1 MGLDLGA
8 MTPLNVLHESAD
20 LLVLDK
26 PSGVSVLADRS
37 GAPCL
42 LDAIRAEHPTAR
54 LVHRIDKGTSGV
66 LVLAM
71 SRAAQRRI
79 SQAFARRE
87 VGKHYVAE
95 VTGHVPRGISL
106 KIELPLR
113 PGRKSRYR
121 VAGLREE
128 IRASRGGW
136 SIRDAGEGA
145 ASVTRIR
152 ALAHSRSGPA
162 RSLLAVQ
169 PLTGRTHQIRVHL
182 AWVGHAVAGDH
193 LYGAPDSRE
202 QEAAR
207 LMLHAHRLVL
217 PGYGTFVAR
226 LPWRVDGAWLS

>member
-1 MGLDLGA
+1 MRLH
-8 MTPLNVLHESAD
+8 VLHQNAE

-42 LDAIRAEHPTAR
+42 LDAIRREHPAAR

-66 LVLAM
+66 LVLAT

-87 VGKHYVAE
+87 VGKHYVAQ
-95 VTGHVPRGISL
+95 VTGHVPRGTTL
-106 KIELPLR
+106 TIELPLK

-136 SIRDAGEGA
+136 STADAGEGA

-152 ALAHSRSGPA
+152 VLAHSRDGPA

-182 AWVGHAVAGDH
+182 AWVGHAVVGDH
-193 LYGAPDSRE
+193 LYGAPGSEE
-202 QEAAR
+202 QAAPR

-217 PGYGTFVAR
+217 PGYGTFVAGV
-226 LPWRVDGAWLS
+226 PW

>member
-1 MGLDLGA
+1 MRL
-8 MTPLNVLHESAD
+8 TVLHQNAE

-42 LDAIRAEHPTAR
+42 LDAIRGEHPAAR

-66 LVLAM
+66 LVLAT

-79 SQAFARRE
+79 SQAFTRRE
-87 VGKHYVAE
+87 VGKHYVAQ
-95 VTGHVPRGISL
+95 VTGHVPRGTTL
-106 KIELPLR
+106 TIELPLK

-136 SIRDAGEGA
+136 SIADAGEGA

-152 ALAHSRSGPA
+152 VLTHSRDGPA

-182 AWVGHAVAGDH
+182 AWVGHAVVGDR
-193 LYGAPDSRE
+193 LYGAPDSAE
-202 QEAAR
+202 QSATR

-217 PGYGTFVAR
+217 PGYGTFVAA
-226 LPWRVDGAWLS
+226 LPW

>member
-1 MGLDLGA
+1 MRL
-8 MTPLNVLHESAD
+8 TVLHQNAE
-20 LLVLDK
+20 LLVVDK

-37 GAPCL
+37 GVPCL
-42 LDAIRAEHPTAR
+42 LDAIRGEHPAAR

-66 LVLAM
+66 LVLAT

-79 SQAFARRE
+79 SQAFTRRE
-87 VGKHYVAE
+87 VGKHYMAQ
-95 VTGHVPRGISL
+95 VTGHVPRGTTL
-106 KIELPLR
+106 TIELPLK

-136 SIRDAGEGA
+136 SIADAGEGA

-152 ALAHSRSGPA
+152 VLAHSRQGPA

-182 AWVGHAVAGDH
+182 AWVGHAVVGDR
-193 LYGAPDSRE
+193 LYGAPDSAE
-202 QEAAR
+202 QSATR

-217 PGYGTFVAR
+217 PGYGTFVAA
-226 LPWRVDGAWLS
+226 LPW

>member
-1 MGLDLGA
+1 MIR
-8 MTPLNVLHESAD
+8 PRVLYQSAE

-42 LDAIRAEHPTAR
+42 LDAIRVEHPAAR

-66 LVLAM
+66 LVLTTA
-71 SRAAQRRI
+71 RAAQRHI

-87 VGKHYVAE
+87 VGKHYVAQ
-95 VTGHVPRGISL
+95 VTGHVPRGTTL
-106 KIELPLR
+106 TIELPLK

-136 SIRDAGEGA
+136 SIADAGAGA

-152 ALAHSRSGPA
+152 VLAHSRGGPA

-182 AWVGHAVAGDH
+182 AWVGHAVVGDR
-193 LYGAPDSRE
+193 LYGAPDSAE
-202 QEAAR
+202 QSGPR

-217 PGYGTFVAR
+217 PGYGTFVAA
-226 LPWRVDGAWLS
+226 LPW

>member
-1 MGLDLGA
+1 MRLH
-8 MTPLNVLHESAD
+8 VLHQDGE
-20 LLVLDK
+20 LLVLNK

-42 LDAIRAEHPTAR
+42 VDAVRREHPAAR

-66 LVLAM
+66 LVLAI
-71 SRAAQRRI
+71 SRAAQRCI

-95 VTGHVPRGISL
+95 ATGHVPRGSTL
-106 KIELPLR
+106 KIELPLK

-152 ALAHSRSGPA
+152 VLAHSRNGPA

-182 AWVGHAVAGDH
+182 AWVGHAVVGDR
-193 LYGAPDSRE
+193 LYGAPDSAE
-202 QEAAR
+202 QSAVR

-217 PGYGTFVAR
+217 PGYGTFVAA
-226 LPWRVDGAWLS
+226 LPW

>member
-1 MGLDLGA
+1 MVQMSLLS
-8 MTPLNVLHESAD
+8 LLHESPD

-26 PSGVSVLADRS
+26 PSGVSMLADRS

-42 LDAIRAEHPTAR
+42 LDAIRGEYPGAR

-66 LVLAM
+66 LVLAT

-87 VGKHYVAE
+87 VGKHYVAQ
-95 VTGHVPRGISL
+95 VTGHVPRGMSL
-106 KIELPLR
+106 RIELPLK

-136 SIRDAGEGA
+136 SIPDAEEGA
-145 ASVTRIR
+145 ASTTRIR
-152 ALAHSRSGPA
+152 VLAHSQSGPA

-182 AWVGHAVAGDH
+182 AWVGHAVVGDH
-193 LYGAPDSRE
+193 LYGAPNSPE
-202 QEAAR
+202 QRAPR

-217 PGYGTFVAR
+217 PGFGVFVAA
-226 LPWRVDGAWLS
+226 LPEAFP

>member
-1 MGLDLGA
+1 MRLA
-8 MTPLNVLHESAD
+8 VLHQDAE

-37 GAPCL
+37 GVPCL
-42 LDAIRAEHPTAR
+42 LDVIRDEHPAAR

-66 LVLAM
+66 LVLAT
-71 SRAAQRRI
+71 SRAAQQRI

-87 VGKHYVAE
+87 VGKHYVAK
-95 VTGHVPRGISL
+95 VTGHVPWGTTL
-106 KIELPLR
+106 TIELPLK

-128 IRASRGGW
+128 IQASRGGW
-136 SIRDAGEGA
+136 SIADTGEGA
-145 ASVTRIR
+145 ASVTRVR
-152 ALAHSRSGPA
+152 VLAHSRDGPA

-182 AWVGHAVAGDH
+182 AWVGHAVVGDG
-193 LYGAPDSRE
+193 LYGAPGSAE
-202 QEAAR
+202 QSAAR

-217 PGYGTFVAR
+217 PRYGTFVAP
-226 LPWRVDGAWLS
+226 LPW